1 MTTTGTTSFT
11 PNVNEIIEEAF
22 ERCGVEARTG
32 YHFRT
37 ARRSLNLLTI
47 EWSNR
52 GVNLWTI
59 EEGSVALTPGT
70 ITYDLPSDTI
80 DLLEHVIR
88 TGTGTNQQDLSVTR
102 ISVST
107 YATIPN
113 KNATGRPI
121 QVYIDRRSG
130 ATTSSGSVPPQ
141 INLYP
146 APDSSE
152 DYTFVYW
159 RLKRIDDAGNGVNTQ
174 AIPFRFYN
182 CLISGLAY
190 YLSAKIPGA
199 EGRIA
204 ALKQDYEEQWKLA
217 SEEDREKASI
227 RVVPTSSFS
236 AR

>member
-70 ITYDLPSDTI
+70 ITYDLPADTI

-88 TGTGTNQQDLSVTR
+88 TGTGSTQQDLSITR

-113 KNATGRPI
+113 KNSTGRPI

-146 APDSSE
+146 APDTSE
-152 DYTFVYW
+152 TYNFVYW

-182 CLISGLAY
+182 CLIAGLAY
-190 YLSAKIPGA
+190 YLSVKIPGA
-199 EGRIA
+199 EGRIGP
-204 ALKQDYEEQWKLA
+204 LKQDYEEQWNLA

>member
-1 MTTTGTTSFT
+1 MTTTNTTSFN
-11 PNVNEIIEEAF
+11 PDVNEIIEEAF

-47 EWSNR
+47 EWANR

-59 EEGSVALTPGT
+59 EEGTVALTAGT
-70 ITYDLPSDTI
+70 IQYDLPDDTI
-80 DLLEHVIR
+80 DLVEQVIR
-88 TGTGTNQQDLSVTR
+88 TGTGSSQSDLSVTR

-121 QVYIDRRSG
+121 QIYIDRRSG
-130 ATTSSGSVPPQ
+130 SSTSTESFPPR

-146 APDSSE
+146 APDTANT
-152 DYTFVYW
+152 YTLVYY
-159 RLKRIDDAGNGVNTQ
+159 RLKRINDVGDGVNTT

-182 CLISGLAY
+182 CLIAGLAY
-190 YLSAKIPGA
+190 YLSMKVPGA
-199 EGRIA
+199 ETRSA
-204 ALKQDYEEQWKLA
+204 TLKQDYAEQWTLA

-227 RVVPTSSFS
+227 RIVPESSFS
-236 AR
+236 AV

>member
-11 PNVNEIIEEAF
+11 PDVNEIIEEAF

-59 EEGSVALTPGT
+59 EEGSVSLSPGT
-70 ITYDLPSDTI
+70 IAYDLPSDTI

-88 TGTGTNQQDLSVTR
+88 TGAGSNQQDLSVTR

-130 ATTSSGSVPPQ
+130 ATTSSGSIPPQ

>member
-1 MTTTGTTSFT
+1 MTTTGTTNFT

-37 ARRSLNLLTI
+37 ARRSLNLLTV
-47 EWSNR
+47 EWANK

-59 EEGSVALTPGT
+59 EEGSVPLVAGS
-70 ITYDLPSDTI
+70 IQYDLPSDTI

-88 TGTGTNQQDLSVTR
+88 TGSGTNQQDLSVTR

-146 APDSSE
+146 APDSAE
-152 DYTFVYW
+152 TYTFVYW

-182 CLISGLAY
+182 CLIAGLAY
-190 YLSAKIPGA
+190 YLSIKIPGA
-199 EGRIA
+199 EQRVA
-204 ALKQDYEEQWKLA
+204 LLKQDYTEQWNLA
-217 SEEDREKASI
+217 AEEDREKASI